1 MENGE
6 KSILAAFLSFLIPGL
21 GEIYV
26 GKLSMGIRLIILA
39 FIFSTA
45 TILFSLFAGILY
57 IIIWL
62 YAIYDSYN
70 SAQSLEK

>member
-1 MENGE
+1 MDKNP
-6 KSILAAFLSFLIPGL
+6 ILAAFLSFLIPGL

-26 GKLSMGIRLIILA
+26 GKISMGILLIILS
-39 FIFSTA
+39 FILSTA
-45 TILFSLFAGILY
+45 TIVFSIFAGILY

-70 SAQSLEK
+70 SAESL